1 MIIGTGCGVNND
13 SLGTCGG
20 PKKYKHS
27 NGGVIDG
34 TDGNEHILGD
44 EKVLVGSEIPG
55 VSLGYD
61 GILEIKVV
69 AGCKISVDNRSKVQL
84 TRAVGQQGCLRQ
96 RKPSKVML
104 AVG

>member
-1 MIIGTGCGVNND
+1 VIIGTGCGVNDD

-34 TDGNEHILGD
+34 TNANERILGAD
-44 EKVLVGSEIPG
+44 IKVLVGSEIPG

-69 AGCKISVDNRSKVQL
+69 AGCKISWQSVDKDVNDGSKVQL
-84 TRAVGQQGCLRQ
+84 TQAFGQEECL
-96 RKPSKVML
+96 
-104 AVG
+104 